1 MSLAELRSR
10 WAIGEGAP
18 VRQLVVAANAPH
30 RASPFDQVGVKRPR
44 SVWPLTD
51 LKLPLASM
59 PTGLGRSRTFEIRPA
74 TERLIQLADALLMT
88 VNTDAKS
95 STSIYEAFKSYHAIH
110 PEIEIG
116 ACFLLF
122 LLDAVSQGLK
132 ASSAKTYGRQ
142 SASVARTRSTFKS
155 KTCSSALTAP

>member
-10 WAIGEGAP
+10 WAIGEGTP

-116 ACFLLF
+116 ALPVIPPRC
-122 LLDAVSQGLK
+122 
-132 ASSAKTYGRQ
+132 
-142 SASVARTRSTFKS
+142 SVARIEGLARYSERFIVLGTHSSRRRWVMRS
-155 KTCSSALTAP
+155 AY